1 MEKVLTRGRPKKDP
15 GSFEDRNNQ
24 IMDAACKMFAER
36 GYFNTDVEVL
46 AGQLGIG
53 KGTIYRAFSTKEE
66 LFFSTINR
74 SLEQMLVFI
83 KNAADAENAVGVQR
97 IQAGVK
103 AFLRYFDQNPELIEL
118 FMQERAV
125 FRNHKCSTFWEHT
138 RRNSARWEVFFQE
151 MMDLGYVRK
160 LDARWLAETL
170 NQLLF
175 GQVMMHRMNEAT
187 DTLESRSNNVLTLFF
202 TGILTNKG
210 LDATAFGTESG
221 DPQ

>member
-1 MEKVLTRGRPKKDP
+1 MSEVLTRGRPKKDP
-15 GSFEDRNNQ
+15 GSFESRNNQ
-24 IMDAACKMFAER
+24 IMDAASKMFAAR
-36 GYFNTDVEVL
+36 GYFNTDLEVL
-46 AGQLGIG
+46 AAELGIG
-53 KGTIYRAFSTKEE
+53 KGTIYRAFTTKEE

-74 SLEQMLVFI
+74 SLEKMLIFI
-83 KNAADAENAVGVQR
+83 KDAADAENAVGVQR

-125 FRNHKCSTFWEHT
+125 FKTHKCSTFWEHT
-138 RRNSARWEVFFQE
+138 RKNSARWEAFFKE

-160 LDARWLAETL
+160 LDAKWLAETL

-187 DTLESRSNNVLTLFF
+187 ETLESRSNSILTLFF
-202 TGILTNKG
+202 TGILTGKG
-210 LDATAFGTESG
+210 LEATAFGAETG
-221 DPQ
+221 DPV